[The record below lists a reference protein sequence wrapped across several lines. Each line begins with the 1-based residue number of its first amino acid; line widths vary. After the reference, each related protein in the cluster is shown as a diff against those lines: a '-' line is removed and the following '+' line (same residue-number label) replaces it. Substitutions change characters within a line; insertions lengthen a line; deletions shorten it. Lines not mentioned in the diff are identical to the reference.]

1 MTYKSILF
9 ISIIIGLYCNP
20 KVKVDSEKKAIK
32 TAKKR
37 LIKTYGIKVLK
48 EKPFKAELINDSI
61 WIIKGSLS
69 QPDTLVNGNDTTIRI
84 YSGGVAIIHIN
95 KYNGRTIYITHEK

>member
-9 ISIIIGLYCNP
+9 ISIILGLYCNP
-20 KVKVDSEKKAIK
+20 KVKIDSNKKAIK

-48 EKPFKAELINDSI
+48 EKPFKAKLINDSI
-61 WIIKGSLS
+61 WIIKGSLPE
-69 QPDTLVNGNDTTIRI
+69 PDTLVNGNDTSII
-84 YSGGVAIIHIN
+84 VPVGGVAIIHIN
-95 KYNGRTIYITHEK
+95 KYSGETLYMTHEK

>member
-9 ISIIIGLYCNP
+9 ISIILGLYCNP
-20 KVKVDSEKKAIK
+20 KVKIDSNKKAIK

-48 EKPFKAELINDSI
+48 ENPFKAKLINDSI
-61 WIIKGSLS
+61 WVIKGSL
-69 QPDTLVNGNDTTIRI
+69 PELDTLINGNDTSLIVPA
-84 YSGGVAIIHIN
+84 GGVAIIHIN
-95 KYNGRTIYITHEK
+95 KYSGKTVYMTHEK